1 MGVDLWSIL
10 KLSLIHNS
18 LNELNLKKY
27 PSTVRD
33 FLCLEKSMAVELLH
47 VVPAEKSNGF
57 NVNERVAELVELLKN
72 NDVEN
77 VVIIA
82 TTASGIASS
91 WANSSDPFAIIGALE
106 VLKLEF
112 MNSNIEPRG

>member
-1 MGVDLWSIL
+1 M
-10 KLSLIHNS
+10 H
-18 LNELNLKKY
+18 LKKKVNY
-27 PSTVRD
+27 NFQTDPSTVRD
-33 FLCLEKSMAVELLH
+33 FLCLEKSMAVELLPLR

-82 TTASGIASS
+82 TTTSGIASS
-91 WANSSDPFAIIGALE
+91 WANSSDPFTIIGAIE

>member
-1 MGVDLWSIL
+1 
-10 KLSLIHNS
+10 
-18 LNELNLKKY
+18 
-27 PSTVRD
+27 
-33 FLCLEKSMAVELLH
+33 MAVELLPLR
-47 VVPAEKSNGF
+47 VVPTERTNGL

-72 NDVEN
+72 SDVEN

-82 TTASGIASS
+82 TTSSGIASS
-91 WANSSDPFAIIGALE
+91 WANGSDPFAVIGAIE

>member
-1 MGVDLWSIL
+1 
-10 KLSLIHNS
+10 
-18 LNELNLKKY
+18 
-27 PSTVRD
+27 
-33 FLCLEKSMAVELLH
+33 MAVELLPLR

-57 NVNERVAELVELLKN
+57 NVDERVAELVELLKN

-82 TTASGIASS
+82 TTSSGIASS
-91 WANSSDPFAIIGALE
+91 WANSSDPFAIIGAIE

-112 MNSNIEPRG
+112 MNSSIEPRG